1 MSQDGFGLK
10 KINVSKS
17 EKVGDGGSENRTKEH
32 VESKT
37 SGREAKSARQ
47 EETWR
52 KIRTETDSMDYGDRR
67 SLVVTYL
74 LRKKAVKRAR
84 EASA

>member
-1 MSQDGFGLK
+1 MA
-10 KINVSKS
+10 
-17 EKVGDGGSENRTKEH
+17 DGGSKSRTKEH

-52 KIRTETDSMDYGDRR
+52 KIRAKTDSMDYGDRR

-74 LRKKAVKRAR
+74 LRKGP
-84 EASA
+84 

>member
-1 MSQDGFGLK
+1 MSQDRFGLK
-10 KINVSKS
+10 KINVLKS
-17 EKVGDGGSENRTKEH
+17 EKIEDRGSKNRTKEH

-52 KIRTETDSMDYGDRR
+52 KIRAETDSMDYRDRR
-67 SLVVTYL
+67 SFTVTYL
-74 LRKKAVKRAR
+74 LQKRP
-84 EASA
+84 